1 MAESLFEGFNLRTLQ
16 GEVNEGDSL
25 EKIVLQFVEGGG
37 VYKEVNLQWKF

>member
-1 MAESLFEGFNLRTLQ
+1 MAERLFEGFNLRTLQ

-37 VYKEVNLQWKF
+37 FTKK